1 MSTIYKRSDEEYYC
15 EIKEAYQV
23 LDKDNDG
30 IIKVRE
36 MGTIMKSFGICPIE
50 SDFQDLL
57 KTYELENQGYVDFE
71 IFLDIMKKR
80 RKDNDK
86 DDEMAETIK
95 SLDRDGNGLISVT
108 ELKHMITLMAT
119 EKLNEYEVNDLICNI
134 DDKKE
139 NYINIEEFVKMMIS
153 K

>member
-1 MSTIYKRSDEEYYC
+1 MSAKRSDEEYYC

-50 SDFQDLL
+50 SDFQEIIRS
-57 KTYELENQGYVDFE
+57 YELEDQGYVDFE
-71 IFLDIMKKR
+71 IFLDVMQKR
-80 RKDNDK
+80 RKDIDK
-86 DDEMAETIK
+86 DEELSETVK
-95 SLDRDGNGLISVT
+95 SLDRDSNGLISVT
-108 ELKHMITLMAT
+108 ELKHMMMLMAT
-119 EKLNEYEVNDLICNI
+119 EKMSEDEVNDLIQII
-134 DDKKE
+134 DDRKE
-139 NYINIEEFVKMMIS
+139 NYVNVEEFVKMMLS